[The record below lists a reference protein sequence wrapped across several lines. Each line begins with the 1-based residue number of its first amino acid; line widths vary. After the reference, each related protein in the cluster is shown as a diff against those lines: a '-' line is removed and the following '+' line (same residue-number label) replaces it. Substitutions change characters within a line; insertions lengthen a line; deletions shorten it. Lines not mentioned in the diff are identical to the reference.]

1 MVNQLEETDNMNHR
15 TTDGDDDNKK
25 TTHQEHTFESSS
37 SLDELYEDEFDS
49 VYLAKSKILSN
60 AIQDIG
66 MGKYQWTLFVVA
78 GFGWMADN
86 LWPIV
91 TSLIFP
97 QVILEFPISTGSG
110 PYVQLAQNIGLFA
123 GAVFWSFSSDIIGRR
138 WAFNI
143 TFLITGI
150 WGTVA
155 GSSPTFAAVCV
166 FAALW
171 SFGVGGNLPVD
182 SAIFLEVLP
191 QSHQYLL
198 TVMSIWWAFGQL
210 LTNLIAWGL
219 IGNFSCETAKGC
231 TRSQNMGWRY
241 LLFTMGGISLVCFFA
256 RYFFFKLYESPK
268 FYLSRGKDEL
278 AVKTVHSIAA
288 VNGKTSNLSLEQLE
302 VLNPPITAAN
312 SVVDGHNNTESSHL
326 QNATKRKLE
335 KFNFEHLRGVFGT
348 KKLAYSSTL
357 VILVWA
363 IVGVAFPLYNSFI
376 PYFLKN
382 NGGAEEPTST
392 YITYRNTLI
401 ISVLGIPGALLAG
414 VLVELR
420 TGRKGAIALSTLL
433 TGVFLFLS
441 TRAKTSNDLLGYN
454 CAYNFTSNIMYGVLY
469 AYTPEIFPAKIR
481 GTAIGLASSIN
492 RVLGV
497 LAPVIAMYADL
508 DTPAPVYASGAMFL
522 AAGVLVFFFPYES
535 KGKMSY

>member
-1 MVNQLEETDNMNHR
+1 MVKTEDAA
-15 TTDGDDDNKK
+15 NKQSPGEDQ
-25 TTHQEHTFESSS
+25 TEEHTVSASSS
-37 SLDELYEDEFDS
+37 VNELYEDEFDS
-49 VYLAKSKILSN
+49 VYLAKSKVLSN

-66 MGKYQWTLFVVA
+66 MGKYQWILFVVA

-97 QVILEFPISTGSG
+97 QVILEYPPPGGHG
-110 PYVQLAQNIGLFA
+110 PYIQLAQNLGLLA

-143 TFLITGI
+143 TFLITGL
-150 WGTVA
+150 WGVVA
-155 GSSPTFAAVCV
+155 GSAPNFASVCI
-166 FAALW
+166 FASFW

-191 QSHQYLL
+191 QSHQFLL

-219 IGNFSCETAKGC
+219 VGNYSCDTAEDC
-231 TRSQNMGWRY
+231 TRDNNMGWRY
-241 LLFTMGGISLVCFFA
+241 LLFTMGGISLLCFLARFA
-256 RYFFFKLYESPK
+256 FFRLHESPK
-268 FYLSRGKDEL
+268 FYLSRGRDDL
-278 AVKTVHSIAA
+278 AVKTVHQIAH
-288 VNGKTSNLSLEQLE
+288 VNGKTSTLTLDQLE
-302 VLNPPITAAN
+302 SLNPPEEEAHRGVHSLAREKL
-312 SVVDGHNNTESSHL
+312 TE
-326 QNATKRKLE
+326 
-335 KFNFEHLRGVFGT
+335 FNFNHIRAVFGT
-348 KKLAYSSTL
+348 KKLAYSSSL

-363 IVGVAFPLYNSFI
+363 IIGVAFPLYNQFI

-382 NGGAEEPTST
+382 NGAEEPTST

-401 ISVLGIPGALLAG
+401 IAVLGVPGALLAG
-414 VLVELR
+414 LLVELR
-420 TGRKGAIALSTLL
+420 TGRKGAIALSTVL

-441 TRAKTSNDLLGYN
+441 TRAKTSNDQLGYN

-481 GTAIGLASSIN
+481 GTAIGLASSAN

-497 LAPVIAMYADL
+497 FSPVIAIYANL
-508 DTPAPVYASGAMFL
+508 DTPAPVYASGAMFI
-522 AAGVLVFFFPYES
+522 AAGLLTLLFPYES
-535 KGKMSY
+535 KGKASF